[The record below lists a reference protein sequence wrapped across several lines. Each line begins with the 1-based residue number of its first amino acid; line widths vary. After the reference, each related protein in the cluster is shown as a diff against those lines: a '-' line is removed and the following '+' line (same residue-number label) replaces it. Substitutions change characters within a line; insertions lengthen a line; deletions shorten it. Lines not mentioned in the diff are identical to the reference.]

1 MCHCFDSCVCSKK
14 CCKKIPIKRY
24 FLPLTG
30 VFALTGYEELR
41 DFTYLPIVVFAG
53 FFIVFWNFP
62 WMVFYTAS
70 KPLYYED
77 LFIDEKRLPNYDV
90 DPKIKN
96 KFQSILAWVLI
107 VTNALLTAALSDYW
121 LYKTAGKQ
129 SWLEIIGVT
138 GGIIKIFQIVNNTIS
153 RLMLKVLRRCVKSEN
168 TRLKAE
174 QRNAIEKIIRLKKVH
189 SGVWKS
195 LELTSSPA
203 VAETKRDRPVAVNIK
218 YEIEQPVT
226 F

>member
-1 MCHCFDSCVCSKK
+1 MCCPDGCTCSRK

-24 FLPLTG
+24 FLPLTA
-30 VFALTGYEELR
+30 VFALTGYEEMR
-41 DFTYLPIVVFAG
+41 VFTYLPIVVFAG
-53 FFIVFWNFP
+53 FFIIFWNFP

-90 DPKIKN
+90 DPKVKN
-96 KFQSILAWVLI
+96 KFQAILIWVLI

-121 LYKTAGKQ
+121 LYKTAGKE

-174 QRNAIEKIIRLKKVH
+174 QRDAIEKIIRLKKVQ
-189 SGVWKS
+189 SGVFRS
-195 LELTSSPA
+195 LELTNAPA
-203 VAETKRDRPVAVNIK
+203 VGETKRDPPVAVNIK
-218 YEIEQPVT
+218 YEMEHPVT